1 MEKKP
6 HILNNTGNIE
16 WFTPPHIVEAV
27 REVFGGAI
35 DLDPASN
42 LEANK
47 IIRAEKFFTIEDDA
61 LSHEWHGK
69 IFLNPPY
76 SRSLLPR
83 FVQKLR
89 TERIMQHVDEAIIL
103 TNAATETEWFEQL
116 AAIATGF
123 CFPRGRIKFIRPD
136 GTASDQPTFGQVV
149 TYVGCRNEKFFDV
162 FKDFGS
168 CMELRCTRSAM
179 ERKKI

>member
-6 HILNNTGNIE
+6 HVLNNTGNFE

-27 REVFGGAI
+27 REVFDGSI
-35 DLDPASN
+35 NLDPASN

-89 TERIMQHVDEAIIL
+89 AERIMQHVDEAIVL

-179 ERKKI
+179 ERKKN